1 MFNDFSEFYASNAP
15 VDIKPDWIIPAN
27 NKYKIY
33 FDLVILT
40 TLIFTTTVV
49 PWRLAFSDS
58 DPISWTTVYLVIDF
72 IYFIEIIL
80 TFFTSYTDE
89 LT

>member
-15 VDIKPDWIIPAN
+15 VDIKPNWIIPAN

-49 PWRLAFSDS
+49 PWRLAFSD
-58 DPISWTTVYLVIDF
+58 
-72 IYFIEIIL
+72 
-80 TFFTSYTDE
+80 
-89 LT
+89 